1 MSMRR
6 IVLVGFMGA
15 GKSTV
20 GPLLARLL
28 GWHFVDIDPLIEKA
42 AGLSVA
48 EIFAQRG
55 EAFFRGEE
63 RRVAEDLARE
73 ERLVVAAGGGAF
85 AHPETREAL
94 QRGAVV
100 VWLRCDLDTI
110 LGRIPP
116 DGSRPLAAN
125 RERIQA
131 LFAERESSYRLAD
144 MTVDAKTGG
153 PDEVARRIARAVSGG
168 GAGGAEDV
176 DR

>member
-1 MSMRR
+1 MKR

-20 GPLLARLL
+20 GPLLAEHL
-28 GWHFVDIDPLIEKA
+28 GWRFVDIDPRIEAA

-48 EIFAQRG
+48 ELFAERG
-55 EAFFRGEE
+55 EDFFRGEE
-63 RRVAEDLARE
+63 RRVAQELAAE
-73 ERLVVAAGGGAF
+73 EGLVVATGGGAF
-85 AHPETREAL
+85 ANALTR
-94 QRGAVV
+94 AVLKRNAIV
-100 VWLRCDLDTI
+100 VWLQCDFETV

-125 RERIQA
+125 RERMRS

-144 MTVDAKTGG
+144 VIVDANAGDPG
-153 PDEVARRIARAVSGG
+153 EVARRIAKAVSGA
-168 GAGGAEDV
+168 GAAEDV

>member
-1 MSMRR
+1 MQR

-20 GPLLARLL
+20 GPLLARHL
-28 GWHFVDIDPLIEKA
+28 GWRFVDIDPRIEAA

-48 EIFAQRG
+48 DLFAQRG

-63 RRVAEDLARE
+63 RRVAEELASE
-73 ERLVVAAGGGAF
+73 ERVVVATGGGAF
-85 AHPETREAL
+85 ANPETREVL
-94 QRGAVV
+94 KRDAVV
-100 VWLRCDLDTI
+100 VWLQCDFDTV
-110 LGRIPP
+110 LSRLPP

-125 RERIQA
+125 RERMRA

-144 MTVDAKTGG
+144 VIVDAKAGG
-153 PDEVARRIARAVSGG
+153 PEEVARRIAKAVSSGG
-168 GAGGAEDV
+168 VGGAEDV